1 MNNVGQLLFQAAYD
15 GITGALKALIK
26 YEIFPHYQ
34 RKIEEMNEEE
44 EDDNE
49 EEETSN
55 QKESGEK

>member
-1 MNNVGQLLFQAAYD
+1 MNNVGQILVQAAYD

-34 RKIEEMNEEE
+34 RKIEE
-44 EDDNE
+44 DDNE

-55 QKESGEK
+55 QKEKESGEK

>member
-1 MNNVGQLLFQAAYD
+1 MNNVGQLLFQAAHD

-34 RKIEEMNEEE
+34 RKIEEMNEE
-44 EDDNE
+44 DDNE
-49 EEETSN
+49 EKESN

>member
-44 EDDNE
+44 DDDNE
-49 EEETSN
+49 VEEISN